1 MWVIVCGR
9 SGPYYMGELDNKPV
23 FSDVQ
28 EILQAGDRVI
38 FLPEHVIQIKEK
50 DGETM
55 KPNEVLH

>member
-1 MWVIVCGR
+1 
-9 SGPYYMGELDNKPV
+9 MGELDNKPV